1 MRAKDKFLKKQSNL
15 LFILISILT
24 ICFSQNS
31 TGEEINSKI
40 EKYIKNLNF
49 FSSKFI
55 QVSGSE
61 VEEGYIYIKDKK
73 IRLDYFS
80 PERTLK
86 ISEKKGVYINHE
98 LREEEFF
105 STEKNIIKIFY
116 DVFLDSNFFS
126 SLIYEKKQ
134 EEIVFKKLIEIDTT
148 TTHLKIFFENSP
160 LVLRKIIAETEGEII
175 SISFNEH
182 KYNNIFNKD
191 FFSFVPI
198 YLD

>member
-61 VEEGYIYIKDKK
+61 LEEGYIYIKDKK

-86 ISEKKGVYINHE
+86 ISEK
-98 LREEEFF
+98 
-105 STEKNIIKIFY
+105 
-116 DVFLDSNFFS
+116 
-126 SLIYEKKQ
+126 
-134 EEIVFKKLIEIDTT
+134 
-148 TTHLKIFFENSP
+148 
-160 LVLRKIIAETEGEII
+160 
-175 SISFNEH
+175 FNL
-182 KYNNIFNKD
+182 
-191 FFSFVPI
+191 
-198 YLD
+198 YLNLL